1 MLLAI
6 YTSQCKVSQSYS
18 IIFKVK
24 HVHVHVLPR
33 HKNDFENN
41 DDIYNE
47 LAKHDK
53 EPGKCNKLRIRQRYT
68 DPI

>member
-1 MLLAI
+1 M
-6 YTSQCKVSQSYS
+6 
-18 IIFKVK
+18 FKVK

-33 HKNDFENN
+33 QKNDFENN

-53 EPGKCNKLRIRQRYT
+53 EPGKCNELRIKERFIPNFDLR
-68 DPI
+68 I

>member
-1 MLLAI
+1 MRCKTSII
-6 YTSQCKVSQSYS
+6 YF

-53 EPGKCNKLRIRQRYT
+53 EPGKCNKLRIRER
-68 DPI
+68 